1 MMVEG
6 LRIRAAKEGDVE
18 AMLALLH
25 ALFSIE
31 ADFSFD
37 PDKQARGLMRLLS
50 RGDAAQVMV
59 AEHAGSI
66 VGMCTLQCLISTAE
80 GGEVGL
86 VEDMVIDE
94 AWRGRGIGRR
104 LLEAMED
111 WARTRGLSRLQLLAD
126 RHNRPAF
133 AFYEALGWS
142 GTQLLALR
150 KHLHLP

>member
-1 MMVEG
+1 MVDEG
-6 LRIRAAKEGDVE
+6 TRIRVATAEDIG

-25 ALFSIE
+25 ALFAIE
-31 ADFSFD
+31 ADFAFD
-37 PDKQARGLMRLLS
+37 PDKQRRGLELLLS
-50 RGDAAQVMV
+50 RGEAARLLV

-66 VGMCTLQCLISTAE
+66 VGMCSLQCLISTAE

-86 VEDMVIDE
+86 IEDMVIAE

-104 LLEAMED
+104 LLEAMEA

-126 RHNRPAF
+126 RHNRPALS
-133 AFYEALGWS
+133 FYEALGWS

-150 KHLHLP
+150 KHPSAS